1 MVFFPRILDKRPSNT
16 DFGSSGF
23 HSSPTLTFTETGAFS
38 GSTSNFQGALGIY
51 SMTEVVTIAFNG
63 PGTASF
69 DYRSSSTV
77 PEPPSL
83 TLAGL
88 GVLGLVGYG
97 LRRRK
102 ARGA

>member
-1 MVFFPRILDKRPSNT
+1 
-16 DFGSSGF
+16 
-23 HSSPTLTFTETGAFS
+23 
-38 GSTSNFQGALGIY
+38 
-51 SMTEVVTIAFNG
+51 MTEVVTIAFNG

-69 DYRSSSTV
+69 DYSADNTLV

-88 GVLGLVGYG
+88 GVLGLVDYG